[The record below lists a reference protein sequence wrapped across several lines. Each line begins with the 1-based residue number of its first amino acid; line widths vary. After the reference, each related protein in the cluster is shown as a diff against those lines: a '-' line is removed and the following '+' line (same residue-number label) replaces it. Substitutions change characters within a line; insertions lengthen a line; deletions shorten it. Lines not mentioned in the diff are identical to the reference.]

1 LGSIIT
7 KEDYTLSQHLT
18 RYNKPLGANPMKKLL
33 YITDQD
39 EYVDHSFIA
48 PLFEVYLKKY
58 MHVDILYFTDFKSD
72 FTCKDGHHFVVPSRY
87 KNVLLKELKHN
98 HIDISSYD
106 FVMVRNNIAL
116 MKHVLKHRDTYGYKA
131 LFRFS
136 FPKRKVHIKCEEAEG
151 KNQFLKRC
159 MHYMKTKEETKI
171 INQCD
176 AFLPTSERMK
186 KAYRPNV
193 NIPTIICSPAINP
206 ANLHAHQQHEGEE
219 IRFVY
224 VGTLDKVREFDTIL
238 DAFSSLENKQWKLY
252 ISTRDVAFA
261 YALLEKY
268 PSIQEKVK
276 VYNAKTKDALLAL
289 IAKTDIGIALL
300 PDLPIYNTST
310 PVKVFDYY
318 ASGVPCLMTDSGHT
332 NILFTDCTDAW
343 FCDFTQ
349 EDIRQ
354 KIAYLLTLS
363 KEEIMQVG
371 AKGQA
376 RLLDV
381 KNYETLA
388 KHIADQLTAL

>member
-1 LGSIIT
+1 
-7 KEDYTLSQHLT
+7 
-18 RYNKPLGANPMKKLL
+18 MKKLL

-58 MHVDILYFTDFKSD
+58 MLVDIVYFTDFKSD
-72 FTCKDGHHFVVPSRY
+72 FMCKDGHHFIVPSRY
-87 KNVLLKELKHN
+87 KNVLFKELKHN
-98 HIDISSYD
+98 HIDIRSYD
-106 FVMVRNNIAL
+106 FVMVRNNITL
-116 MKHVLKHRDTYGYKA
+116 MKQVLKYRDTYGYKA

-136 FPKRKVHIKCEEAEG
+136 FPKRKIDIKCEEAKG

-159 MHYMKTKEETKI
+159 THYIKTKEETKI

-186 KAYRPNV
+186 KAYLPNV

-206 ANLHAHQQHEGEE
+206 ADLHAHQQHEGEK

-224 VGTLDKVREFDTIL
+224 VGTLDKVRQFDTIL
-238 DAFSSLENKQWKLY
+238 DAFASLANKPWELY
-252 ISTRDVAFA
+252 ISTRDVEFA

-276 VYNAKTKDALLAL
+276 IYNPKTKDALLGL

-318 ASGVPCLMTDSGHT
+318 ASGVPCLMTQSDHT
-332 NILFTDCTDAW
+332 STIFTDCVDAW
-343 FCDFTQ
+343 FCDFTKMTIK
-349 EDIRQ
+349 D
-354 KIAYLLTLS
+354 KLHDLLTLS
-363 KEEIMQVG
+363 KDEIATIG
-371 AKGQA
+371 DKGQK